1 MRIIVFFITAFIQLA
16 VAVFSFFILLLG
28 LNGFSEQ
35 DATPSLIFYIALGF
49 LSALGLGAASAY
61 TAKRLAEKSSLGK
74 FVSSLIAIIGCLIV
88 GAVILA
94 VGWFAALILADT
106 IRTWK

>member
-1 MRIIVFFITAFIQLA
+1 MKINVFFITALIQLV
-16 VAVFSFFILLLG
+16 VAAPGFLGLLLG

-61 TAKRLAEKSSLGK
+61 TATRLVEKPSLGK
-74 FVSSLIAIIGCLIV
+74 FGASAISIIGFAIV
-88 GAVILA
+88 GAVILFVGLIAA
-94 VGWFAALILADT
+94 VFLAEAM
-106 IRTWK
+106 RTWT

>member
-1 MRIIVFFITAFIQLA
+1 MRITVLIVTAVIQFFA
-16 VAVFSFFILLLG
+16 AVFGFFILLLG
-28 LNGFSEQ
+28 LNGFSED

-61 TAKRLAEKSSLGK
+61 TAKRLVEKSSFGK
-74 FVSSLIAIIGCLIV
+74 ISASLIAVIGYAVI
-88 GAVILA
+88 GAVILII
-94 VGWFAALILADT
+94 GWFAALILAEI

>member
-1 MRIIVFFITAFIQLA
+1 MKIIIFVITALIQAAGATLG
-16 VAVFSFFILLLG
+16 FFGLLLG
-28 LNGFSEQ
+28 LNGYNET
-35 DATPSLIFYIALGF
+35 DATPSLVFYIALAF
-49 LSALGLGAASAY
+49 LNALGLGAASAY

-74 FVSSLIAIIGCLIV
+74 FASSLIAIIGCLIV